1 MAAEWGTHKMLLF
14 PATIHIEGID
24 RTGVLH
30 QMTGLLSQQYNL
42 NIRNLNIHTNIGI
55 FTADIMMEVHD
66 VQNIK
71 DIIRD
76 LKKLKDIDKVTR
88 VN

>member
-1 MAAEWGTHKMLLF
+1 MLF
-14 PATIHIEGID
+14 PATIHVEGID
-24 RTGVLH
+24 RTGVMH
-30 QMTGLLSQQYNL
+30 SMTGVLSQQYNL
-42 NIRNLNIHTNIGI
+42 NIRGLNVVTNNGI
-55 FTADIMMEVHD
+55 FTADIMIEVHD

-76 LKKLKDIDKVTR
+76 LKKIKDIDKVTR